1 MKVILLGA
9 PGAGKGTQAQ
19 FIMKNFSIPQ
29 ISTGDLLR
37 NEIKKGTELGKQAKA
52 NMDKG
57 EFVPDDIIIGMIKA
71 RIAEAD
77 CRNGFLLDGFP
88 RNIAQADAMKEN
100 NISIDYV
107 VELNVPDED
116 IVKRMSGRRVHL
128 PSGRTYHVVYNP
140 PKTEG
145 KDDVTGEPL
154 IIRDDDKP
162 ETVLKRLEIYHKQ
175 TQPLIDYYQK
185 DAQAGLNKFFTL
197 DGNQPVE
204 KISAEIVDL
213 LK

>member
-1 MKVILLGA
+1 MKVMLLGA

-19 FIMKNFSIPQ
+19 FIMQNYSIPQ

-37 NEIKKGTELGKQAKA
+37 NEIKKGTELGVKAKA
-52 NMDKG
+52 KMDKG
-57 EFVPDDIIIGMIKA
+57 ELVSDDIIIGMIKA

-77 CRNGFLLDGFP
+77 CAGGYLLDGFP
-88 RNIAQADAMKEN
+88 RTIAQADAMKEN
-100 NISIDYV
+100 NISVDYV
-107 VELNVPDED
+107 LELNVPDED

-128 PSGRTYHVVYNP
+128 ASGRTYHVVYNP
-140 PKTEG
+140 PKQEG
-145 KDDVTGEPL
+145 LDDVTGEPL

-162 ETVLKRLEIYHKQ
+162 ETVLKRLKVYHDQ
-175 TQPLIDYYQK
+175 TQPLIDYYK
-185 DAQAGLNKFFTL
+185 ADSEKGLNGFATI

-204 KISAEIVDL
+204 TISAQIREL